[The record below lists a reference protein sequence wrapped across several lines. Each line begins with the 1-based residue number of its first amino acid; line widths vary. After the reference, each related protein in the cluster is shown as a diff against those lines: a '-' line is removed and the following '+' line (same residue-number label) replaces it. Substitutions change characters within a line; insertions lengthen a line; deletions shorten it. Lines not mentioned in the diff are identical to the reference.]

1 MGIWLLC
8 QSALKINRFI
18 NLLPANM
25 ERATV
30 MVKKNGVLVLLSL
43 YLLCSISY
51 AVSPFGNP
59 TAIGWT
65 TFMGEA
71 GMDILICIFSLQ
83 IYNSTDGKRRL
94 LFGVIAGAFFCEIFA
109 DGAYNLIQN
118 VFGISNPSIVISSLY
133 EIPFLSF
140 LCLQVWVWW
149 ELFAEANAD
158 NKRKRMPLLTYSP
171 FITSSL
177 LVIAIFIYFADWKI
191 GRFSGEGL
199 YQLADIL
206 AEAAGFALVSIC
218 LGTSGNKALSCIA
231 IGFLVIVCSNYM
243 IRLPVVALATK
254 QNSLYEF
261 TWIAG
266 QLLVFYGLSRL
277 KKDNPDN
284 PPENWCYGINCLQ
297 SQIAVG
303 SFGLGLLAI
312 ALFSIFVKYATSATL
327 PDGSLLKY
335 LPPIMIILSII
346 TVILSSYFSKRLLKP
361 LKELEA
367 AIETYS
373 SHGKFESKL
382 NSHDDYGIREYV
394 ELKAFIKKAL
404 LSLNEKLTIER
415 ETSVL
420 AAGVS
425 HDIAS
430 PLAVMDMTLHAHG
443 EQLPANTKSILK
455 DCIQRIRNITH
466 TLLEKYRSPTNAM
479 APAILNESYMN
490 GGENQTPCPVL
501 LQHITEWAVSQKR
514 IEWAAQTCEITLR
527 VQLNANAGWVFIVPE
542 NLKRI
547 ISNLLNNAYEALQT
561 KRQIDITVGK
571 EQNSLLYLLISDF
584 GCGIASEYVP
594 RVLEGES
601 LKHTG
606 RGLGLSGAKAYIES
620 LGGELVFTS
629 SVGEGTQVK
638 LLFPQALIPS
648 WFPENILLHGNAPV
662 VVLDDDESM
671 CSFWREHLKMHGVDI
686 FLFTQV
692 DTLLDW
698 CSANPEILSQA
709 IYLFD
714 YHLRD
719 RLWTGL
725 TLLEKLRAG
734 ARGYLVT
741 SGADENAIR
750 KRCVE
755 LGIWLIPKG
764 LAREIPLK
772 INDSL
777 LPIFP

>member
-1 MGIWLLC
+1 M
-8 QSALKINRFI
+8 F
-18 NLLPANM
+18 
-25 ERATV
+25 
-30 MVKKNGVLVLLSL
+30 KKNGVLVLLSL
-43 YLLCSISY
+43 YLFCVISY

-59 TAIGWT
+59 MTIGWT
-65 TFMGEA
+65 TFTGEA

-83 IYNSTDGKRRL
+83 IYNRTDGKRRL

-109 DGAYNLIQN
+109 DSAYNLIQN
-118 VFGISNPSIVISSLY
+118 IFDISNPSTFISSLY

-140 LCLQVWVWW
+140 LCLQTWVWW
-149 ELFAEANAD
+149 ELFAEANVD
-158 NKRKRMPLLTYSP
+158 NKRKRMPLLAYSP
-171 FITSSL
+171 FIASSL
-177 LVIAIFIYFADWKI
+177 LVITIFIYFADWKI

-231 IGFLVIVCSNYM
+231 IGFFVIVCSNYM
-243 IRLPVVALATK
+243 IRLPVVALATT
-254 QNSLYEF
+254 QNSPFEF

-277 KKDNPDN
+277 KKDNPGN
-284 PPENWCYGINCLQ
+284 PPENWCYGVNCLQ

-335 LPPIMIILSII
+335 LPPVMIILSII

-415 ETSVL
+415 ETSAL

-430 PLAVMDMTLHAHG
+430 PLAVMDMTLYAHG
-443 EQLPANTKSILK
+443 EQLPPSAKSILK
-455 DCIQRIRNITH
+455 DCIQRIQNITH

-479 APAILNESYMN
+479 AATALSESYINN
-490 GGENQTPCPVL
+490 GEDQIPCPVL
-501 LQHITEWAVSQKR
+501 LHHIAEWAVSQKR

-527 VQLNANAGWVFIVPE
+527 VQLNANSGWVFIVPE

-561 KRQIDITVGK
+561 KRQIDITIGM
-571 EQNSLLYLLISDF
+571 EQNSLLYLLIADS
-584 GCGIASEYVP
+584 GCGIASEHLS

-601 LKHTG
+601 LKHSG
-606 RGLGLSGAKAYIES
+606 RGLGLSGAKVYIES
-620 LGGELVFTS
+620 LGGKLILTS

-638 LLFPQALIPS
+638 LLFYQTLIPS
-648 WFPENILLHGNAPV
+648 WFPENILLHGNSTV
-662 VVLDDDESM
+662 VILDDDESI
-671 CSFWREHLKMHGVDI
+671 CSFWRKHLKIHGVDI
-686 FLFTQV
+686 FFFTQAGA
-692 DTLLDW
+692 LLDW
-698 CSANPEILSQA
+698 CSANPEILSHA

-714 YHLRD
+714 CHLQD
-719 RLWTGL
+719 PLWTGL

-741 SGADENAIR
+741 NRAEEVAIR
-750 KRCVE
+750 NRCIQ